1 MAVQLLEGKRVNLRI
16 VEEEELGVFA
26 EFLNDPTVGSEYMP
40 ILQQPKS
47 AIKQRYERL
56 SPDDKW
62 FFVEEKN
69 SNIIGWIS
77 HSVIGGHMTIE
88 YALAQTARNRGCG
101 TEAVM
106 MMVDYLFLSRNIRR
120 IQAEVLSV
128 NVASQ
133 RVLEKAGFTREGIKR
148 KSSFVKGLW
157 QDDIVFSILRE
168 EWAKPKILAHL
179 TL

>member
-1 MAVQLLEGKRVNLRI
+1 
-16 VEEEELGVFA
+16 
-26 EFLNDPTVGSEYMP
+26 
-40 ILQQPKS
+40 
-47 AIKQRYERL
+47 
-56 SPDDKW
+56 
-62 FFVEEKN
+62 
-69 SNIIGWIS
+69 
-77 HSVIGGHMTIE
+77 
-88 YALAQTARNRGCG
+88 
-101 TEAVM
+101 M

-128 NVASQ
+128 DVASQ